1 MRTESRDEVRA
12 FIAARRPALYRSAYL
27 LVGNSPDAED
37 LVQATLVRVI
47 TAWDRI
53 QRRDAPEVFA
63 RRVMVNLAAS
73 RWRRLKTYAAIV
85 HRTAPAGDEPD
96 IADAAAVRDAM
107 WAAIQSL
114 PVRMRAVVVLRY
126 YEDLSEIEIAAV
138 LGCSTGT
145 VKSQSSKALAR
156 LRVQMEPI
164 DLSLRLTG
172 SRSSTHTQTRSRS

>member
-1 MRTESRDEVRA
+1 MRRESRDEVQA
-12 FIAARRPALYRSAYL
+12 FVAARRPTLYRTAYL
-27 LVGNSPDAED
+27 LVGNVPDAED

-47 TAWDRI
+47 AAWDRI

-73 RWRRLKTYAAIV
+73 RWRRLKTYAAIA
-85 HRTAPAGDEPD
+85 HRAATPARDEPD
-96 IADAAAVRDAM
+96 LAVAAVERDAM

-145 VKSQSSKALAR
+145 IKSQSSKALAH
-156 LRVQMEPI
+156 LRTHIEQ
-164 DLSLRLTG
+164 
-172 SRSSTHTQTRSRS
+172 SRSPAMVPLRQSAERQLRSES

>member
-1 MRTESRDEVRA
+1 MRIGSQDEVRA

-114 PVRMRAVVVLRY
+114 PVRRRAVVVLRY

-156 LRVQMEPI
+156 LRIQMEPI
-164 DLSLRLTG
+164 DLSLRLTD